1 MSRVTSLHEAGD
13 GATATADESDAAMG
27 FAGEEVGSAASSAS
41 SVVDDSMR
49 DDDELAAAAA
59 AGGGEPTRA
68 AESEEMMVVT
78 EADANEQATSGPS
91 FPAAFGSVFPP
102 SPSGPST
109 GSSRRSGARPYPT
122 RGASS
127 SAAGGGS
134 GGAGGS
140 GGGRSSRRERAG
152 QMFAAGGTEFERER
166 ANIEGRRGAGGG
178 GGRTLGDGQEGE
190 GGKSPEEVA
199 LAKVVDRGYAGKLN
213 IDPFWSQVCA
223 MRQAKAAAAENDHAA
238 TTSDAPGGSATAT
251 NGSTSLPPPVP
262 LTGDGSAPMPS
273 APAA

>member
-1 MSRVTSLHEAGD
+1 MRTRYALSPFSRLLCLTLSRPHHQ
-13 GATATADESDAAMG
+13 
-27 FAGEEVGSAASSAS
+27 
-41 SVVDDSMR
+41 
-49 DDDELAAAAA
+49 
-59 AGGGEPTRA
+59 
-68 AESEEMMVVT
+68 
-78 EADANEQATSGPS
+78 QATSGPS

-178 GGRTLGDGQEGE
+178 GGGTLGDGQEGE

-199 LAKVVDRGYAGKLN
+199 LAKVVDRGYAGKRESVPSKLQ
-213 IDPFWSQVCA
+213 IKSAGSARPQTKADAGLCVPHSQSTSIRSGRKSAPCVRPKPRPPRTITLLRPA
-223 MRQAKAAAAENDHAA
+223 MRREEA
-238 TTSDAPGGSATAT
+238 
-251 NGSTSLPPPVP
+251 LPPRTARRPCR
-262 LTGDGSAPMPS
+262 LQSPS
-273 APAA
+273 PEMVAHRRLQPQLHDSPPA